1 MARVRP
7 GSTTANAIQHRQMMA
22 AGAPPNSIIEWYVQ
36 RVTHD
41 DFSDAD
47 TSQVLTLNT
56 LFPNNAFPTDAFL
69 TLGPFA
75 YIDLIE
81 VFAASGLTDAD
92 FILGV
97 SGDTNGLV
105 EVQAAE
111 TGQSLGR
118 KLAPGT
124 LYAADTLDQTAMSP
138 LLQLDTAGANIDTL
152 TSGII
157 DVYIPYVLMPSR
169 RAA

>member
-36 RVTHD
+36 RVTHAH
-41 DFSDAD
+41 FTDAD

-56 LFPNNAFPTDAFL
+56 LFPNNVFPTDVWL
-69 TLGPFA
+69 TLGPWA
-75 YIDLIE
+75 YVDVVELF
-81 VFAASGLTDAD
+81 VATSLTDAD
-92 FILGV
+92 IILGV

-105 EVQAAE
+105 EVQAVE
-111 TGQSLGR
+111 TGQALGR
-118 KLAPGT
+118 RFAPGT
-124 LYAADTLDQTAMSP
+124 LYAAATLDQTAMSP
-138 LLQLDTAGANIDTL
+138 LLQMDTVGANVADFTAGILD
-152 TSGII
+152 I
-157 DVYIPYVLMPSR
+157 YIPYVLMPSR